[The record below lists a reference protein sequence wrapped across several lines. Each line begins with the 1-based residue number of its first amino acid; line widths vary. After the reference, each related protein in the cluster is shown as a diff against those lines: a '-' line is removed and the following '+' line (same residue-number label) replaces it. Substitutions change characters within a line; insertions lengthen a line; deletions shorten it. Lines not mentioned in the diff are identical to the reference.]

1 MENSVSKPIE
11 KAQQFSGYLELKE
24 YQRQTIEAYL
34 SGRDVFVS
42 AQTGYGKSLTFE
54 LAPHA
59 FEYLS
64 ENNKSLVL
72 VLVPLVS
79 RLWKTKLAIWSV
91 VEFLLAI
98 LGTTASQSEVTNM
111 PHMRLDNVAQI
122 TLITLQLSP
131 LLIDSQ

>member
-1 MENSVSKPIE
+1 MENSVSKAIE
-11 KAQQFSGYLELKE
+11 NAQQFSGYLEFNGRPLKPD
-24 YQRQTIEAYL
+24 L

-72 VLVPLVS
+72 VVVPLVS
-79 RLWKTKLAIWSV
+79 LMKDQVSNLVSR
-91 VEFLLAI
+91 
-98 LGTTASQSEVTNM
+98 
-111 PHMRLDNVAQI
+111 
-122 TLITLQLSP
+122 
-131 LLIDSQ
+131 

>member
-1 MENSVSKPIE
+1 MENSVSKAIE

-72 VLVPLVS
+72 VVVPLARS
-79 RLWKTKLAIWSV
+79 MYRFCRSCSFSHLRMQCQCTNAGAKRSDKYAANAI
-91 VEFLLAI
+91 
-98 LGTTASQSEVTNM
+98 
-111 PHMRLDNVAQI
+111 R
-122 TLITLQLSP
+122 
-131 LLIDSQ
+131 

>member
-1 MENSVSKPIE
+1 
-11 KAQQFSGYLELKE
+11 
-24 YQRQTIEAYL
+24 
-34 SGRDVFVS
+34 
-42 AQTGYGKSLTFE
+42 
-54 LAPHA
+54 
-59 FEYLS
+59 LS

-72 VLVPLVS
+72 VVVPLVS